1 MAGNFFTLVVGFPFQ
16 IYIARNLGSGDLG
29 VFGLLDVGVQTLGA
43 LFGLGLGHVAVR
55 FIPEYVD
62 RSQTGAI
69 RDLLKRVYGICLGM
83 SLLALIVIN
92 LLVPILVSWKPEI
105 RDYQALIPLMSIMIP
120 VSMLAGISQQ
130 VLRGFF
136 DVRLIVIMSSFVQLI
151 LKVVLSII
159 FFSIGMQ
166 LSGYICASIVSAAVC
181 LLGLGIGIR
190 KRLLHLKADGSSS
203 NAEMRSEW
211 YQYGRVMYGNSLL
224 GVAGPPLE
232 RFLLVGA
239 MNISAVGVLVVIR
252 QLQNLPQV
260 FLQVI
265 ITVVSPMFVSS
276 KSRDDTAML
285 YHLATDWI
293 CRLALPLL
301 LFLLI
306 RASDILELY
315 GDGFVE
321 IGTVALIVTILAQCL
336 SLFAGPIGNLL
347 NMKGKHSKMLRINFV
362 SVLVALTGCIVLV
375 PVFGL
380 IGVALV
386 TVLSISIAK
395 LYAVLVAHREL
406 SISWWSSR
414 FYRWLI
420 PAAVTAVVFLL
431 MQTAFE
437 NASRWWMAGEFIA
450 GFAVFHII
458 YLLGGINH
466 EDRQVIAA
474 ITDRFSSRRPSVH

>member
-1 MAGNFFTLVVGFPFQ
+1 MAGNIFTLAVGFPFQ
-16 IYIARNLGSGDLG
+16 IYIARKLGPGDLG

-43 LFGLGLGHVAVR
+43 LFGLGLGQVAVR
-55 FIPEYVD
+55 YIPEYVE

-69 RDLLKRVYGICLGM
+69 RDLLKRVYGIGLGM
-83 SLLALIVIN
+83 SVVALIVIN
-92 LLVPILVSWKPEI
+92 LLVPVLVSWKPEI
-105 RDYQALIPLMSIMIP
+105 GSYQALIPIMSIMIP

-130 VLRGFF
+130 VLRGFC
-136 DVRLIVIMSSFVQLI
+136 DVRLIVIMSSFVQLV
-151 LKVVLSII
+151 LKVVLTIV
-159 FFSIGMQ
+159 FFSMDMQ
-166 LSGYICASIVSAAVC
+166 LSGYICAAIVSAAFC
-181 LLGLGIGIR
+181 LLGMGIGIW
-190 KRLLHLKADGSSS
+190 KRMRRLKADGSSS
-203 NAEMRSEW
+203 DAGMRSEW

-306 RASDILELY
+306 RTSEILELY
-315 GDGFVE
+315 GDGFAE
-321 IGTVALIVTILAQCL
+321 AGTVALIVIILAQCV
-336 SLFAGPIGNLL
+336 SLFTGPVGNLL

-362 SVLVALTGCIVLV
+362 SVLVALVGCVVLV

-380 IGVALV
+380 MGVALV
-386 TVLSISIAK
+386 TVLSVSVTK
-395 LYAVLVAHREL
+395 FCAVAVARREL
-406 SISWWSSR
+406 SIGWWSSR
-414 FYRWLI
+414 FYRWLM
-420 PAAVTAVVFLL
+420 PAAVTAALFLL
-431 MQTAFE
+431 MQFTIE
-437 NASRWWMAGEFIA
+437 GASRWWMAGEFVA
-450 GFAVFHII
+450 GFAVFHLV
-458 YLLGGINH
+458 YFMGGICH

-474 ITDRFSSRRPSVH
+474 IADRFSTRKSSVG